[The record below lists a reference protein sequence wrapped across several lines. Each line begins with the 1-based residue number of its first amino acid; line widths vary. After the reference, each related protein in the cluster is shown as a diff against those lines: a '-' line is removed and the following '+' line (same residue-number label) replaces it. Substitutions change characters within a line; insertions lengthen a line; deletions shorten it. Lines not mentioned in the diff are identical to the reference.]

1 MRTTNSTATAAV
13 SRVLRFAASAAACL
27 ACCRPVSANITSVC
41 ASFNKAEV
49 DVSNCGTTVPVT
61 LFFGH
66 WHAATSAQ
74 DSAPGNAYVYAPS
87 GKIFNASF
95 AGCVHLLQI
104 AIADC
109 QGAPGPRPGAES
121 AIVTTRTAG
130 LAHRGCRLTKE
141 VYDLKGVR
149 PWAWWSRPPCDVL
162 FKIWQLKW
170 RRRSPRHPCPSP
182 AAARAAPAAGTR
194 EHHVSY
200 HKRDTK
206 SMTVV
211 RLVANRLPNE
221 PRP

>member
-1 MRTTNSTATAAV
+1 MRTTSSTV
-13 SRVLRFAASAAACL
+13 PRVLRLAASAAAGL
-27 ACCRPVSANITSVC
+27 ACCRPVSAHITSVC

-121 AIVTTRTAG
+121 ASVVTTRTAG
-130 LAHRGCRLTKE
+130 LAHRGCTTSSS
-141 VYDLKGVR
+141 VQSAAGAR
-149 PWAWWSRPPCDVL
+149 PWWSRPPC
-162 FKIWQLKW
+162 
-170 RRRSPRHPCPSP
+170 
-182 AAARAAPAAGTR
+182 
-194 EHHVSY
+194 
-200 HKRDTK
+200 
-206 SMTVV
+206 
-211 RLVANRLPNE
+211 
-221 PRP
+221 